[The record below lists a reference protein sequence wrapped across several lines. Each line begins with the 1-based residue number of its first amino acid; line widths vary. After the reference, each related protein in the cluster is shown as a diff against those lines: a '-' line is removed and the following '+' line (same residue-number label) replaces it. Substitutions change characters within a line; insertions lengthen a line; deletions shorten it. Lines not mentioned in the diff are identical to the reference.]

1 MKIKTALHV
10 FPGIPAI
17 IICIFLMGGCNR
29 TANNA
34 NSFTFDKD
42 ASYAVGMYIA
52 TQFQIPDVHYDYQAL
67 MEGFRAYNEMLETR
81 FSMDEAINKIND
93 AFMSYESWYMSTYM
107 QGADWSSDDLERNR
121 EDGLAFLAENA
132 KRPEVITLP
141 SGLQYEAIVEG
152 EGSRPSA
159 IDVVRVHYE
168 GMLLD
173 GTIFDSS
180 YARGEPAEFS
190 LMNVIVGWSEG
201 LQLMKEGSI
210 YVFYIPSELG
220 YGANTTG
227 AIPGNSTLVF
237 TVEFLS
243 IVRYQ

>member
-1 MKIKTALHV
+1 MKVKNMLHV

-17 IICIFLMGGCNR
+17 IICLSLFGGCNKA
-29 TANNA
+29 ANDP

-67 MEGFRAYNEMLETR
+67 MEGFRAYNEMQETK

-93 AFMSYESWYMSTYM
+93 AFMNYENWYMSTYM
-107 QGADWSSDDLERNR
+107 QGSTWSAEDLERYR
-121 EDGLAFLAENA
+121 EEGIAFLAENA
-132 KRPEVITLP
+132 RRPEVITMP
-141 SGLQYEAIVEG
+141 SGLQYEAIIEG
-152 EGSRPSA
+152 NGSNPTV

-180 YARGEPAEFS
+180 YARGEPVEFS
-190 LMNVIVGWSEG
+190 LLEVISGWSEG

-220 YGANTTG
+220 YGPNSTG
-227 AIPGNSTLVF
+227 AIPGNSVLIF

-243 IVRYQ
+243 IVR